1 MLSVF
6 HQKVY
11 LFRPTTK
18 HESAYAP
25 YGFPRAAPTMRNRN
39 VEGKPMRLVTRSDFD
54 GLICAVLL
62 KQVEAIDSIQ
72 FVHPKDLQDGKFTVT
87 EDDVLTNVPYV
98 PGCGLWFD
106 HHTTEVERVVGKI
119 SFRGGDC
126 RVAPSAARVVYDY
139 YGGAARFPGIEEM
152 MREVDKADSAQFSAD
167 DILHPQGWPL
177 LSFIMDART
186 GLGRY
191 RDYRISNYQLMHDLI
206 DACQTMT
213 IGEILA
219 LPDVRERVVRY
230 IEQDVL
236 FRRLLADHSW
246 VEGNVVISDL
256 RDIEMIPCG
265 NRFLVYATYPEANTS
280 IWIVNGFQNQNCVFA
295 CGHSILNKTS
305 HTHVGALMRR
315 HGGGGHE
322 AAGTCQVPHDEAE
335 ATLKALVSAMNLDE
349 ARNTRG
355 VVELAGAA

>member
-1 MLSVF
+1 
-6 HQKVY
+6 
-11 LFRPTTK
+11 
-18 HESAYAP
+18 
-25 YGFPRAAPTMRNRN
+25 
-39 VEGKPMRLVTRSDFD
+39 MRLVTRSDFD

-72 FVHPKDLQDGKFTVT
+72 FVHPKDLQDGKFEVT
-87 EDDVLTNVPYV
+87 EDDILTNVPYV

-106 HHTTEVERVVGKI
+106 HHATEVERVVGRI

-177 LSFIMDART
+177 LSFLMDART

-191 RDYRISNYQLMHDLI
+191 RDYRISNYQLMYDLI
-206 DACQTMT
+206 DACRAMT
-213 IGEILA
+213 IGEILE
-219 LPDVRERVVRY
+219 LPDVRERVARY
-230 IEQDVL
+230 FEQDAL
-236 FRRLLADHSW
+236 FRRALADHSW
-246 VEGNVVISDL
+246 TEGNVVVSDL
-256 RDIEMIPCG
+256 RGVEPIPCG
-265 NRFLVYATYPEANTS
+265 NRFLVYALYPEANTS
-280 IWIVNGFQNQNCVFA
+280 IWIVNGFQGRNCVFA

-305 HTHVGALMRR
+305 RTHIGALMRR
-315 HGGGGHE
+315 FAGGGHE

-335 ATLKALVSAMNLDE
+335 ETLRELVAAMNRDE
-349 ARNTRG
+349 AREENG
-355 VVELAGAA
+355 AWALAKAA